1 MSVASVVD
9 LFRWDFHKGRLGH
22 YVFSDGVTLA
32 TWALAFAAILTIL
45 FAWGQITLQ
54 RRQSRLENLER
65 IIEWFDDEKLRA
77 FRRRLAESRLD
88 ERGSLRPLDIE
99 TYNDADEVL
108 DFFEHVAFLV
118 RKRHLDLYD
127 VWHSFHLWIAIYVS
141 DFDQLIAAAQGED
154 PGTFAD
160 LTWMYPKLKTME
172 KKNQGSGLDRTKQQI
187 AAQYRYDRELGSS
200 PFSKGRRVRKRFGQ
214 SPKTKK

>member
-1 MSVASVVD
+1 MLAASVVD
-9 LFRWDFHKGRLGH
+9 LCRWDFHKGRLGH
-22 YVFSDGVTLA
+22 YVFFDGVTLA
-32 TWALAFAAILTIL
+32 TWALFFAAILTIL
-45 FAWGQITLQ
+45 FAWRQITLQ

-65 IIEWFDDEKLRA
+65 IIEWYDDEKLRE

-88 ERGSLRPLDIE
+88 ENECLRFLDVD

-141 DFDQLIAAAQGED
+141 DFKELIEAAQLED

-160 LTWMYPKLKTME
+160 LSWIYPKLKKME
-172 KKNQGSGLDRTKQQI
+172 KKNKGSGLDRTPEQI
-187 AAQYRYDRELGSS
+187 ARQYCYDVELSSS
-200 PFSKGRRVRKRFGQ
+200 PFSKGRRIRKRLGQ
-214 SPKTKK
+214 SSNSKK